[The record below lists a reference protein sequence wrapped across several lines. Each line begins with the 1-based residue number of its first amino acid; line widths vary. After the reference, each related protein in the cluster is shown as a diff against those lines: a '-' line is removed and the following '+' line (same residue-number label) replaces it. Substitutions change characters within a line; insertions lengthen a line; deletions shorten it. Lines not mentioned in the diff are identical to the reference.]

1 MRIRAADDTDCA
13 QPIMS
18 INLETQDGI
27 FGRAVLKKV
36 TRRLIPFLF
45 ILYIVAYLD
54 RVNVGFAQ
62 LQMKQALGFSDA
74 AYGFGAGIFFIGYF
88 LFEIPSNLILERV
101 GARLWIARIMIVWGV
116 VAAGM
121 VLVRGPVTFY
131 LLRFLL
137 GIGEAGFFPGIVL
150 YLTYWFPSAER
161 ARAISLFMTATAL
174 AGVIGGPVSGALLSL
189 NGVAGLAGW
198 QWLFLLEGVP
208 AILLGVVVLFY
219 LTDYPEQA
227 EWLQAEER
235 AWLSERLK
243 SEGERRLPHHS
254 QTLWQALSN
263 VKVWLLSFLY
273 FTIILGFYSIS
284 LWLPIII
291 KGFSGLSDF
300 QVGVVSAIPYLA
312 AAIGM
317 ILIGSHSDRTG
328 ERRWHVA
335 LPAFTGACAL
345 ALSAYLHLPLLILL
359 SLCLA
364 ALGIWGALGPF
375 WTLPSSFLRGSA
387 AAGGIAII
395 NAVGNLGGFIGP
407 YLIGYIK
414 RNTGSFA
421 GGLVV
426 LALFLL
432 IGALLVFIIH
442 REMVIE

>member
-1 MRIRAADDTDCA
+1 
-13 QPIMS
+13 MS

-395 NAVGNLGGFIGP
+395 NSVGNLGGFIGP